1 MFPRPPLHFPTNPN
15 LSLTSFLFQS
25 SSSFPHRTTLIDADS
40 GETLTFLQLK
50 TLISKLSYALV
61 HLNVKKGDIVL
72 ILAPNSIHFLVCFFS
87 ITALGAIATTCN
99 PAYTFFELSNQI
111 RDCNP
116 KIIITIPELLE
127 KIEKFNL
134 PHILLQSSSFSDS
147 KLAPNSKTW
156 YYSDLIKISDDQV
169 SDLPTSNV
177 TQTDQGV
184 SLTHKNFITTA
195 MMVTAD
201 QDRYE
206 ELNNV
211 FLCFVPMFHIFGLS
225 VITYSQLQ
233 RGNSVVSMVK
243 FETKKVLM
251 VIGKYRVSHLY
262 VVPAVVIALAKLS
275 VSAVKKYDLSFLKQ
289 IVSGASPLGKDVME
303 NCSKNV
309 PHVSINQGYGMTK
322 SCGIISIENLRDGS
336 WFSGSTGCLASGIE
350 SKIICVETSVPLP
363 PNQLGQICI
372 RGPNMMQAYFK
383 NPDATKSSIDGQ
395 GWMHTGDLGYF
406 DEKGQIFV
414 VDRIKE
420 LIKCYGYQVFLP
432 KKKIW
437 YVFVILKNIK
447 FPDEKAGEVPIAY
460 VVRSPYSSLS
470 EESVQ
475 RFVEK
480 QVAPFQRLRK
490 VIFVSTIPTS
500 ASGKIEKV
508 RSKI

>member
-1 MFPRPPLHFPTNPN
+1 MSPRPPLHFPTNPN
-15 LSLTSFLFQS
+15 LFLTSFLFQS
-25 SSSFPHRTTLIDADS
+25 SSSFPHRTALIDADS

-50 TLISKLSYALV
+50 TLISKLSHALV

-72 ILAPNSIHFLVCFFS
+72 ILAPNLIHFLVCFFS

-116 KIIITIPELLE
+116 KIIITILELLE

-147 KLAPNSKTW
+147 KLAPNSKT
-156 YYSDLIKISDDQV
+156 Y
-169 SDLPTSNV
+169 NV
-177 TQTDQGV
+177 TQTDVAALMYSSGTTGASKGV
-184 SLTHKNFITTA
+184 ILTHKNFITTT

-211 FLCFVPMFHIFGLS
+211 FLCFVPMFHICGLS

-251 VIGKYRVSHLY
+251 AIGKYRVSHLY
-262 VVPAVVIALAKLS
+262 VVSAVVIALAKLS

-309 PHVSINQGYGMTK
+309 PHGYGMTK

-350 SKIICVETSVPLP
+350 SKIICVETSMPLP

-460 VVRSPYSSLS
+460 VVRSPNSSLS

-480 QVAPFQRLRK
+480 QVAPFKRLRK

-500 ASGKIEKV
+500 ASGKILRRHLIEKV
-508 RSKI
+508 RSNI